1 MLNHSIK
8 LKTAVRPFLVALLAV
23 CCSGAGL
30 FAQISPESAVNHEHT
45 IDSAATTE
53 IAVAGNEDSEQNR
66 GVPVRLVSGSSRFR
80 AKARELAEKFSRE
93 TRDEALRRLHGD
105 ISFADRPNPEIS
117 QEETFQVDKTGGD
130 NKKPLKAVLKV
141 IGRHCYVYLEKGR
154 RIDEAKL
161 KKVAQM
167 FDQRIYPQ
175 TTATFGSE
183 WKPGIDGDPRITLLL
198 LGGMQGC
205 DGFFYP
211 GDEYTAEKEPGSN
224 EREML
229 YLSTERMGDLND
241 FMGHL
246 VAHELQHMIHWHN
259 DANEMFWVDEAMAEY
274 AATLFERMPWTAE
287 EFFTASDRNLL
298 DWEDTRGA
306 ENYGHVFL
314 FIDFLLSRPALSDTA
329 RVKLVREIVKGKS
342 SGVKGVVE
350 AMAKVSGK
358 ILFDEIFR
366 DFSAATFIHNAFKG
380 QHPYKFS
387 PFVTRNLLKYKQPA
401 VSPRRTFKTASG
413 TGKGKVSM
421 WAAAGYEFSLQQ
433 QPAKLQLK
441 FSGATSRTAKGNNA
455 FWLGLAL
462 TDSAGRHAPQ
472 LLWLK
477 TAGNR
482 IEKIVNLPP
491 EKKFDR
497 LLLIVCNQG
506 PMRYRDGDGRLPK
519 VDFEFSLSE
528 EQTRFD
534 SLHEKP

>member
-358 ILFDEIFR
+358 MLFDEIFR

-482 IEKIVNLPP
+482 IEKIVNLPT

>member
-287 EFFTASDRNLL
+287 EFFAASDRNLL

-342 SGVKGVVE
+342 AGVKGVVE

-358 ILFDEIFR
+358 MLFDEIFR

>member
-45 IDSAATTE
+45 IDNAATTE

-287 EFFTASDRNLL
+287 EFFAASDRNLL

-342 SGVKGVVE
+342 AGVKGVVE

-358 ILFDEIFR
+358 MLFDEIFR

>member
-1 MLNHSIK
+1 MLKHSTK
-8 LKTAVRPFLVALLAV
+8 LQAATKPFLAALLLV
-23 CCSGAGL
+23 CFSSAGL
-30 FAQISPESAVNHEHT
+30 FSQISPEPVVAADHAIDNAAANAIAAAVYE
-45 IDSAATTE
+45 E
-53 IAVAGNEDSEQNR
+53 SEQNLAA
-66 GVPVRLVSGSSRFR
+66 PVRFITGSSRFR
-80 AKARELAEKFSRE
+80 GKARELAEKFSRE

-105 ISFADRPNPEIS
+105 VSFADRPDPEIG

-130 NKKPLKAVLKV
+130 GKKPLKAVLKV

-154 RIDEAKL
+154 RIDEVKL

-211 GDEYTAEKEPGSN
+211 GDEYTVEKEPGSN

-287 EFFTASDRNLL
+287 EFFAAADRNLL

-314 FIDFLLSRPALSDTA
+314 FIDFLLSRPVLSDAA

-342 SGVKGVVE
+342 AGVKGVVE
-350 AMAKVSGK
+350 AMAKVSNK
-358 ILFDEIFR
+358 LLFEEVFR
-366 DFSAATFIHNAFKG
+366 DFSAATFIHDAFKG

-387 PFVTRNLLKYKQPA
+387 AFVTRNLLKYKQQTVA
-401 VSPRRTFKTASG
+401 PRRTFKTASG
-413 TGKGKVSM
+413 NGKGKVSM
-421 WAAAGYEFSLQQ
+421 WSAAGYEFSLQK

-441 FSGATSRTAKGNNA
+441 FSGATVKNSRGNNA

-462 TDSAGRHAPQ
+462 ADSAGRQAPQ

-477 TAGNR
+477 AAGNR
-482 IEKIVNLPP
+482 IEKIVNLSP

-506 PMRYRDGDGRLPK
+506 PLRYRDGDGRLPK
-519 VDFEFSLSE
+519 ADFEFSLNE

>member
-1 MLNHSIK
+1 MLNHSTQ
-8 LKTAVRPFLVALLAV
+8 LKTAVKPFLAVLLAL

-30 FAQISPESAVNHEHT
+30 FAQISPEVAVTPGHA
-45 IDSAATTE
+45 IDTAVTTE
-53 IAVAGNEDSEQNR
+53 IAAAGYEDSEQNQAR
-66 GVPVRLVSGSSRFR
+66 PVRLISGSSRFR

-105 ISFADRPNPEIS
+105 ISFADRPAPEIG

-130 NKKPLKAVLKV
+130 KKKPVKALLKV

-175 TTATFGSE
+175 TTTTFGSE

-229 YLSTERMGDLND
+229 YLSIDRMGDLND

-287 EFFTASDRNLL
+287 EFFAASDRNLL

-342 SGVKGVVE
+342 AGVKGVVE

-358 ILFDEIFR
+358 LLFDEIFR

-380 QHPYKFS
+380 EHPYKFS

-401 VSPRRTFKTASG
+401 VAPRRIFKTASG

-421 WAAAGYEFSLQQ
+421 WAAAGYEFSLQK

-441 FSGATSRTAKGNNA
+441 FSGVTAKNAKGNNI

-462 TDSAGRHAPQ
+462 TDSAGRQAPQ

-482 IEKIVNLPP
+482 LEKIVNLPP

-519 VDFEFSLSE
+519 VDFEFSLNE

>member
-329 RVKLVREIVKGKS
+329 RVKLMREIVKGKS

>member
-287 EFFTASDRNLL
+287 EFFAASDRNLL

-358 ILFDEIFR
+358 MLFDEIFR

>member
-105 ISFADRPNPEIS
+105 ISFADRPNPEIG

-287 EFFTASDRNLL
+287 EFFAASDRNLL

-358 ILFDEIFR
+358 MLFDEIFR

-482 IEKIVNLPP
+482 IEKIVNLPT

>member
-45 IDSAATTE
+45 IDNAATTE

-287 EFFTASDRNLL
+287 EFFAASDRNLL

-342 SGVKGVVE
+342 AGVKGVVE

-358 ILFDEIFR
+358 MLFDEIFR
-366 DFSAATFIHNAFKG
+366 DFSAVTFIHNAFKG